1 MTSKSTVI
9 AAGTLA
15 ALIAVAGCGSG
26 TTGQSSSHGGE
37 PNSVSQLYQQAKT
50 EGEVD
55 FWGPEDKDEITA
67 LAAVFA
73 KTYPGVKVVDFEIE
87 AGDMVPKII
96 TGSRAGNPGLD
107 AGEAGLG
114 DTADLTARNLIA
126 THGNWSKLIPM
137 AKGTL
142 LQGGKLLAWY
152 NILHP
157 IGYNTNLVSAAD
169 APKSWNDL
177 LDPKWKGKIIIEPRA
192 KSFQYLGATEGQAAL
207 VAFMQKLKAQ
217 HPIYVNGGSTVAQ
230 QLSAGVAPIAI
241 GMYAY
246 QLDLLHS
253 QKNAP
258 VAWTAPNPIGADQ
271 NVTFTVVG
279 AKHPAAAQLWI
290 NWLSSDAGLA
300 AQRQIDGKGSILEGP
315 DAQIVKSSG
324 AKLVVETEQNTK
336 QLSQYEKAAAN
347 ALGVVK
353 SGS

>member
-1 MTSKSTVI
+1 MASNRS
-9 AAGTLA
+9 AAVVGALA
-15 ALIAVAGCGSG
+15 LLVAVAGCGSG
-26 TTGQSSSHGGE
+26 TAASSGG
-37 PNSVSQLYQQAKT
+37 SQADSTSQLYQQAKN
-50 EGEVD
+50 EGQVD
-55 FWGPEDKDEITA
+55 FWGPEDKDEIQA
-67 LAAVFA
+67 LAAVFN

-114 DTADLTARNLIA
+114 DTAALTARDLIA
-126 THGNWSKLIPM
+126 THDNWAKLIPM
-137 AKGTL
+137 AKGTE

-169 APKSWNDL
+169 APKTWSDL
-177 LDPKWKGKIIIEPRA
+177 LDPKWHGKIIVEPRA

-207 VAFMQKLKAQ
+207 VAYMNKLKAQ

-230 QLSAGVAPIAI
+230 QLSAGVAPIAV

-246 QLDLLHS
+246 QIDLLHS

-258 VAWTAPNPIGADQ
+258 VAWTAPDPIGADQ

-300 AQRQIDGKGSILEGP
+300 AQRRIDGKGSVLEGP
-315 DAQIVKSSG
+315 DADTVRATH
-324 AKLVVETEQNTK
+324 AKLVIETEQNTK
-336 QLSQYEKAAAN
+336 QLARYEAAAED

>member
-1 MTSKSTVI
+1 MTSKRTVI
-9 AAGTLA
+9 AAGALA
-15 ALIAVAGCGSG
+15 VLVTVAGCGSG
-26 TTGQSSSHGGE
+26 TAGQS
-37 PNSVSQLYQQAKT
+37 PNGDAANSANQLYQQAKS

-55 FWGPEDKDEITA
+55 FWGPEDKDEIQA

-114 DTADLTARNLIA
+114 DTAALSARNLIA
-126 THGNWSKLIPM
+126 THDNWSKLIPM
-137 AKGTL
+137 AKGTE

-157 IGYNTNLVSAAD
+157 IGYNTNLVSATD
-169 APKSWNDL
+169 APKTWNDL
-177 LDPKWKGKIIIEPRA
+177 LDPKWRGKIIIEPRA
-192 KSFQYLGATEGQAAL
+192 KSFQYIGAAEGQAAL
-207 VAFMQKLKAQ
+207 VAYMTKLKAQ

-230 QLSAGVAPIAI
+230 QLSAGVAPIAV

-258 VAWTAPNPIGADQ
+258 VAWSAPDPIGADQ

-300 AQRQIDGKGSILEGP
+300 AQLKIDGKGSILEGP
-315 DAQIVKSSG
+315 DAQAVKASH
-324 AKLVVETEQNTK
+324 AKLVIETEQNTK
-336 QLSQYEKAAAN
+336 QLSQYEHAAAD